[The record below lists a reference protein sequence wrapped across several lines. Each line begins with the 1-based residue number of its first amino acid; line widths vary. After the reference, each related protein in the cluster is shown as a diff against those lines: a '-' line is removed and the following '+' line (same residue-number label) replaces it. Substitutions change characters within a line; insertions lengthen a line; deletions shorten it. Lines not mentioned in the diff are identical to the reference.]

1 VSDEHLSYDL
11 RVDGTTHRVSDAWYF
26 DSLLTVLREHL
37 GVTGPKLACAHG
49 RCGACTVLVDGV
61 PQCSCLLL
69 AATTTDSEV
78 TTVAGLTSPDGE
90 LSDLQA
96 AFVEHNAV
104 QCGYCTPGF
113 IVAATHFL
121 DEHPDATEDDIRHH
135 LYGNLCR
142 CTGYAKIIDAI
153 ADVATRRRTAD
164 G

>member
-1 VSDEHLSYDL
+1 MADERLSYDL
-11 RVDGTTHRVSDAWYF
+11 RVDGTSRHVSDAWYF
-26 DSLLTVLREHL
+26 DSLLTVLRDHL
-37 GVTGPKLACAHG
+37 GVTGPKLACGHG

-69 AATTTDSEV
+69 GATTVDSEV
-78 TTVAGLTSPDGE
+78 TTVAGLAAPDGT
-90 LSDLQA
+90 LTDLQA

-121 DEHPDATEDDIRHH
+121 AEHPDATEDDIRQH

-142 CTGYAKIIDAI
+142 CTGYGKIIDAI
-153 ADVATRRRTAD
+153 VAVAARRRATD